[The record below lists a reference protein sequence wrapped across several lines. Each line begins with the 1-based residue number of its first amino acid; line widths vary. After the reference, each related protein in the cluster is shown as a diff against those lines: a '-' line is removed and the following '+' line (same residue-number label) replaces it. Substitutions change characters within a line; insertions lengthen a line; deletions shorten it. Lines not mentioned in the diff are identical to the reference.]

1 MTSIKPTGQEPLRGP
16 DTRLDKIRV
25 NTDIPLEDL
34 IDEPRQDIIQGSI
47 TTATPVEAQAASG
60 KAIAEKLLQID
71 SLLRLQEDY
80 LNYLFDRASRSEIS
94 PAEYLEAVSKAP
106 ENVRQAHTREVF
118 RRTMEVLKTYL
129 EIERDARQLASS
141 GK

>member
-16 DTRLDKIRV
+16 GTRLDQIGV
-25 NTDIPLEDL
+25 DTDIDIPLDAPGKSDGIL
-34 IDEPRQDIIQGSI
+34 
-47 TTATPVEAQAASG
+47 TEAQAASG
-60 KAIAEKLLQID
+60 KAIAEKLLQLD
-71 SLLRLQEDY
+71 SLLRLQEAY
-80 LNYLFDRASRSEIS
+80 LSNLFDRASRSEIS
-94 PAEYLEAVSKAP
+94 LAEYLEAVNKAP